1 MRKLL
6 VCALAITACLI
17 VVNLVENPLEYLTSF
32 DGSELL
38 ERNGEQDGSF
48 SAELDRKFEEAYNR
62 GRADEATS
70 INIEVPSRNIVR
82 EEAYNIKKAQK
93 SAELTK
99 QELLTEDEAKNDMG
113 GLLRIEA
120 VNSRFAHKIQGLLGS
135 IQNKLDNAGQ
145 AENIF
150 KPETPNADEFGSD
163 GAVSDA
169 IRHGPP
175 PRQARARSRTV
186 GVESPS
192 AVDIFRQLA
201 KLASPCETRVTSSC
215 PAEHSAAHRPSLIRP
230 S

>member
-1 MRKLL
+1 MRKSL

-17 VVNLVENPLEYLTSF
+17 VVNLVENPLEYLTSL

-145 AENIF
+145 TENIF
-150 KPETPNADEFGSD
+150 KPETPNADEILAGIKPAEDETWNKLLSELDSKIVYAGDHHSEEGSFED
-163 GAVSDA
+163 E
-169 IRHGPP
+169 
-175 PRQARARSRTV
+175 ARYEHAFRKAFDPIMRRRSRR
-186 GVESPS
+186 SRNS
-192 AVDIFRQLA
+192 Y
-201 KLASPCETRVTSSC
+201 
-215 PAEHSAAHRPSLIRP
+215 
-230 S
+230 